1 MPQTKSFP
9 APVPSRPSLP
19 IRPVFL
25 PGIGC
30 PTRCIYCQQRAQT
43 GSTLQAVDQIYTQ
56 LAQDLEQA
64 SKAGCRPF
72 ELAFFGGTFTAL
84 PHQWPLKFLELASI
98 YKRQGIVLSVRCS
111 TRPDCCS
118 GSDLRELA
126 QCGLD
131 TVELGVQSF
140 CPQVLHFCNR
150 GHGPETIEEACAEVQ
165 TAGMG
170 LGLQLLPGL
179 PGHDLRTWLMD
190 VRRTCRIQ
198 PNFARIYPCVVL
210 KGTPLHRMYLRG
222 EFTPWTLEQTVYAL
236 ARGFVRLWA
245 VGIPVIR
252 MGLHPEPDLLPTVA
266 AGPWH
271 PCLGS
276 LVRSKV
282 MRALLKTLCLRLPP
296 GPKTLSCPRSLQ
308 GDLWGYRGRNRIYL
322 ENIGIT
328 PKNSNYDDRAY
339 IRISTPV
346 PEKTV

>member
-1 MPQTKSFP
+1 MHQTISFP
-9 APVPSRPSLP
+9 APVPSRPSVP

-30 PTRCIYCQQRAQT
+30 PTRCIYCQQRVQT
-43 GSTLQAVDQIYTQ
+43 GITSQSVHKIYTQ

-84 PHQWPLKFLELASI
+84 PQQWPLKLLELASR
-98 YKRQGIVLSVRCS
+98 YKREGLVLSVRCS
-111 TRPDCCS
+111 TRPDCIS

-126 QCGLD
+126 QRGLN

-140 CPQVLHFCNR
+140 CPHVLHSCNR
-150 GHGPETIEEACAEVQ
+150 GHGPETIEKACAEVQ

-179 PGHDLRTWLMD
+179 PGHDIGTWLTD
-190 VRRTCRIQ
+190 VRHTCRIH
-198 PNFARIYPCVVL
+198 PDFARIYPCVVL
-210 KGTPLHRMYLRG
+210 TGTPLHRMYLRG

-245 VGIPVIR
+245 AGIPVIR
-252 MGLHPEPDLLPTVA
+252 MGLHPEPDLLPKIA

-271 PCLGS
+271 PSLGS

-282 MRALLKTLCLRLPP
+282 LRALLKTLCLRLPP
-296 GPKTLSCPRSLQ
+296 GPKALSCPRSLQ
-308 GDLWGYRGRNRIYL
+308 GDLWGYRGRNRNYL
-322 ENIGIT
+322 VNMGLT
-328 PKNSNYDDRAY
+328 PKDTMYHDRAC
-339 IRISTPV
+339 IRISTFERYP
-346 PEKTV
+346 